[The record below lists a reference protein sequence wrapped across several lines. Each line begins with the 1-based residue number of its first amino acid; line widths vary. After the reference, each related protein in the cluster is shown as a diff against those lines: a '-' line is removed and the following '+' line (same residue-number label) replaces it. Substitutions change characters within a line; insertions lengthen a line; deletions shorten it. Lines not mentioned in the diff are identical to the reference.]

1 LQPKAELLFLS
12 GERTGQ
18 VFPLEQGRTVI
29 GRQVGDL
36 IVNDKE
42 VSSIHAIISYERGGG
57 YGMDLGSTNG
67 VFVDEQV
74 KLEAR
79 LRNGTELRVG
89 QSRLRFHVAGAEEE
103 DSSGPPD
110 LLADSSNADL
120 TLPHAPRGGTL
131 TGRQAAEIRAQVDRD
146 GTNTGPQLAAVTTP
160 ASGPSASIDDFDD
173 AARKELMSGL
183 TDTPQVQVALEVLE
197 GADKG
202 AIRRFTQES
211 ILIGR
216 LNTDLVV
223 RDSDVSRRHSII
235 EVFDASQVYL
245 RDLNSTN
252 GSFVNGR
259 RVSSVRLRNGDQIR
273 LGRCLL
279 RFSARPVGGAGA
291 GASAGASA
299 GSAAKA

>member
-1 LQPKAELLFLS
+1 MPATGWRVALQPKAELVFLS
-12 GERTGQ
+12 GERAGD
-18 VFPLEQGRTVI
+18 VVPLEQGRTVI

-36 IVNDKE
+36 IVGDKE
-42 VSSIHAIISYERGGG
+42 VSSIHAIISYERGGW
-57 YGMDLGSTNG
+57 YVMDLGSTNG

-79 LRNGTELRVG
+79 LRNSTELRVG
-89 QSRLRFHVAGAEEE
+89 QTALRFRLVGGVE
-103 DSSGPPD
+103 DDHSGPPD
-110 LLADSSNADL
+110 LLAGGDNSDL
-120 TLPHAPRGGTL
+120 TLPHVPRGGTL
-131 TGRQAAEIRAQVDRD
+131 TGEQAAEVRAAMDAGV
-146 GTNTGPQLAAVTTP
+146 TGPDLDEPVMADPLGYDEPDQ
-160 ASGPSASIDDFDD
+160 DDFD
-173 AARKELMSGL
+173 AGGGEGLMAGL
-183 TDTPQVQVALEVLE
+183 GDTPPVQVTLEILE

-202 AIRRFTQES
+202 AVRRFTQES

-223 RDSDVSRRHSII
+223 RDSDVSRRHTII

-259 RVSSVRLRNGDQIR
+259 RVSSVRLRNGDQLR

-279 RFSARPVGGAGA
+279 RFTARPVGR
-291 GASAGASA
+291 
-299 GSAAKA
+299 

>member
-1 LQPKAELLFLS
+1 MQPRAELVFLS
-12 GERTGQ
+12 GERSGEIY
-18 VFPLEQGRTVI
+18 PLEQGRTVI

-36 IVNDKE
+36 IISDKE
-42 VSSIHAIISYERGGG
+42 VSSIHAIISYERGGW
-57 YGMDLGSTNG
+57 YVMDLGSTNG

-79 LRNGTELRVG
+79 LRNSTELRVG
-89 QSRLRFHVAGAEEE
+89 QTKLKFQLAGAPAE
-103 DSSGPPD
+103 DSASPPD
-110 LLADSSNADL
+110 LLAGGDNSDL
-120 TLPHAPRGGTL
+120 TLPHVPRGGTL
-131 TGRQAAEIRAQVDRD
+131 TSEQAEKIRDAMDAGISLPPD
-146 GTNTGPQLAAVTTP
+146 GDTGEH
-160 ASGPSASIDDFDD
+160 SASVSPADSLLDENPD
-173 AARKELMSGL
+173 GL
-183 TDTPQVQVALEVLE
+183 VAGLGDSPPVQVTLEILE

-202 AIRRFTQES
+202 AVRRYTQES
-211 ILIGR
+211 VLIGR

-273 LGRCLL
+273 LGRCLV
-279 RFSARPVGGAGA
+279 RFTARPLTQA
-291 GASAGASA
+291 
-299 GSAAKA
+299 

>member
-1 LQPKAELLFLS
+1 MQPRAELVFLS
-12 GERTGQ
+12 GERAGE
-18 VFPLEQGRTVI
+18 VYPLEQGRTVI

-36 IVNDKE
+36 IVADKE
-42 VSSIHAIISYERGGG
+42 VSSIHAIISYERGGW
-57 YGMDLGSTNG
+57 YVMDLGSTNG

-79 LRNGTELRVG
+79 LKNSTELRVG
-89 QSRLRFHVAGAEEE
+89 QTKLRFQLLGAE
-103 DSSGPPD
+103 DVSTSGPPD
-110 LLADSSNADL
+110 LLAGGDNSDL
-120 TLPHAPRGGTL
+120 TLPHVPRGGTL
-131 TGRQAAEIRAQVDRD
+131 TGDQAGRVRA
-146 GTNTGPQLAAVTTP
+146 AM
-160 ASGPSASIDDFDD
+160 D
-173 AARKELMSGL
+173 AAQAPSLDGDSGL
-183 TDTPQVQVALEVLE
+183 VAAPPDDGESESEGGLMAGLGEAPAVQVTLEILE
-197 GADKG
+197 GADQG
-202 AIRRFTQES
+202 AIRRYTQES

-273 LGRCLL
+273 LGRCLI
-279 RFSARPVGGAGA
+279 RFGARPVGG
-291 GASAGASA
+291 
-299 GSAAKA
+299 

>member
-1 LQPKAELLFLS
+1 MQPKAELVFLS
-12 GERTGQ
+12 GERAGD
-18 VFPLEQGRTVI
+18 VVPLEQGRTVI

-36 IVNDKE
+36 IVADKE
-42 VSSIHAIISYERGGG
+42 VSSIHAIISYERGGW
-57 YGMDLGSTNG
+57 YVMDLGSTNG

-79 LRNGTELRVG
+79 LRNNTELRVG
-89 QSRLRFHVAGAEEE
+89 QAALRFRLVGGSE
-103 DSSGPPD
+103 DDQSGPPD
-110 LLADSSNADL
+110 LLAGGDNSDL
-120 TLPHAPRGGTL
+120 TLPHVPRGGTL
-131 TGRQAAEIRAQVDRD
+131 TGEQAARMRAGMDVGISMTPEPEDEPVMADPLGYDDPDQDD
-146 GTNTGPQLAAVTTP
+146 FAAG
-160 ASGPSASIDDFDD
+160 ASGGMMA
-173 AARKELMSGL
+173 GL
-183 TDTPQVQVALEVLE
+183 GDTPPVQVTLEILE

-202 AIRRFTQES
+202 AVRRFSQES

-223 RDSDVSRRHSII
+223 RDSDVSRRHTII

-259 RVSSVRLRNGDQIR
+259 RVSSVRLRNGDQLR

-279 RFSARPVGGAGA
+279 RFTARPAGR
-291 GASAGASA
+291 
-299 GSAAKA
+299 